1 MILWMSLIL
10 LSESSFVISTFFI
23 SFSWVSDFYELLIVV
38 FKQVVG
44 DFFFF
49 ISVVDGIVFSLLA
62 TKLNLGFNDILARG
76 VVDVVVIVVE
86 HMLWLRTKLLLL
98 LLLPTELCVTPLV
111 LNGLP
116 KTFFACEIEYKSAP
130 LLLYNA
136 LYIVDPP
143 LLMLPF
149 SSMYLF
155 SHWIVS
161 RLSWY
166 LALDNF
172 YIYLF
177 IK

>member
-10 LSESSFVISTFFI
+10 LSESSFVINTFFI

-49 ISVVDGIVFSLLA
+49 ISVVDGIVFSLLV

-76 VVDVVVIVVE
+76 VIDVVVIIVVE

-98 LLLPTELCVTPLV
+98 LPTKLCVTPLV

-116 KTFFACEIEYKSAP
+116 KTFFACEIEYRSAP
-130 LLLYNA
+130 FLLYNA

-172 YIYLF
+172 YIYCF